1 MRINTTWETLTDPRT
16 VERQAWDGAR

>member
-1 MRINTTWETLTDPRT
+1 MRINTTWEILTDPRP